1 MTLFE
6 RLYEDMKQAM
16 KAHEEVRLQVIRMA
30 IASCKNY
37 KIEKYGTADTP
48 LTDEDVLTVLTKQ
61 IKQRKDSIES
71 YVAGG
76 RHDLADKE
84 KDELTHLHPYVPAM
98 MSEDEVR
105 EVVAKTKEETGI
117 SDMANMGKLIGAVMA
132 KVKGKADGSVV
143 QKLVKEALS

>member
-16 KAHEEVRLQVIRMA
+16 KAHEEVKLNVIRMA
-30 IASCKNY
+30 IAACKYY
-37 KIEKYGTADTP
+37 KTEKYGSADTP
-48 LTDEDVLTVLTKQ
+48 LTDEDVLFVLNKQ

-71 YVAGG
+71 YVSGD

-84 KDELTHLHPYVPAM
+84 KEELTHLHPYMPAM
-98 MSEDEVR
+98 MSEDEIR
-105 EVVAKTKEETGI
+105 AVVVSTKDETGL
-117 SDMANMGKLIGAVMA
+117 SDMGKLMGAVMA

-143 QKLVKEALS
+143 QKLVKESLS